1 MRPPDV
7 GSWGS
12 TMKVARKIRTTSMS
26 ETTTSK
32 IAKKKVNKKSTTT
45 GNRTKTTM
53 AKMLDVLV
61 R

>member
-1 MRPPDV
+1 
-7 GSWGS
+7 
-12 TMKVARKIRTTSMS
+12 MKVARKIRTTSMS

-32 IAKKKVNKKSTTT
+32 IAKKSQQKVNKSTSKRKVNKSTT

>member
-1 MRPPDV
+1 
-7 GSWGS
+7 
-12 TMKVARKIRTTSMS
+12 MKVARKIRTTSMS